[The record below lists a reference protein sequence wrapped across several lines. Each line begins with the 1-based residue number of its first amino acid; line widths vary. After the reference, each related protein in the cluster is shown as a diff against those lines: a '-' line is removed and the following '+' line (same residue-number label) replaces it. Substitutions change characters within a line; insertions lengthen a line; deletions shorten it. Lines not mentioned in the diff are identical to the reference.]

1 MCQNCNTLYFNC
13 EANGCYLA
21 WRTVKEL
28 CAMKHIEGPQGFD
41 VTSIMALPLKIKSPD
56 GSPRPGATRLLL
68 IAASE
73 CVFLLWKLRCRRLF
87 DDNDEIRN
95 RHTDPQEVSD
105 PSPIKSSSMSL
116 VIALTL
122 LPQCHGAHLFW
133 HATIAPRLLYLVRTR
148 ILLDRE

>member
-1 MCQNCNTLYFNC
+1 
-13 EANGCYLA
+13 
-21 WRTVKEL
+21 
-28 CAMKHIEGPQGFD
+28 MKHIEGPQGFD

-105 PSPIKSSSMSL
+105 PSPIKSSQYSRTDNGIDVLRYSAITVTGFP
-116 VIALTL
+116 VIL
-122 LPQCHGAHLFW
+122 
-133 HATIAPRLLYLVRTR
+133 
-148 ILLDRE
+148 

>member
-105 PSPIKSSSMSL
+105 PSPIKSSQYSRTDNGIDVLRYSAITVTDFV
-116 VIALTL
+116 VIVEESSASQF
-122 LPQCHGAHLFW
+122 PK
-133 HATIAPRLLYLVRTR
+133 
-148 ILLDRE
+148 EE